1 MVKILHLYYDLMNL
15 YGDYGNVVVL
25 CDNLKKNGI
34 DYELSKYSI
43 GDEFDFDDYDFIFC
57 GSGTESKTEL
67 AIKDFVE
74 RKESFVKAINNNK
87 FILFTGSS
95 IALLG
100 NNGVG
105 VFSYSVIDE
114 KKRICGD
121 VICDCKY
128 LEDIVGYV
136 NSSISI
142 RTDKKSYIGI
152 KTCDYALRKYR
163 DIGYRKNN
171 LLTINI
177 TGPLLV
183 KNPSALKDLV
193 TNIGLSQNKDFVYKD
208 TINENQKKSYEITLD
223 QLKKRFQN

>member
-43 GDEFDFDDYDFIFC
+43 GDEFDFDAYDFIFC
-57 GSGTESKTEL
+57 GSGTEPKTEL

-74 RKESFVKAINNNK
+74 RKDSFVKAVNNNK

-128 LEDIVGYV
+128 LGDIVGYV
-136 NSSISI
+136 NTSISI
-142 RTDKKSYIGI
+142 RTDKKSHISI

-171 LLTINI
+171 LLTVNI

-183 KNPSALKDLV
+183 KNPSVLKDLV

-208 TINENQKKSYEITLD
+208 SINENQKKSYEITLN

>member
-43 GDEFDFDDYDFIFC
+43 GDEFNFDDYDFIFC

-74 RKESFVKAINNNK
+74 RKESFVKAVENNK

-105 VFSYSVIDE
+105 VFDYSVIKE
-114 KKRICGD
+114 NKRICGD
-121 VICDCKY
+121 VICESKDIG
-128 LEDIVGYV
+128 DIVGYV
-136 NSSISI
+136 NTSYSI
-142 RTDKKSYIGI
+142 RVDKKPYIGI
-152 KTCDYALRKYR
+152 EKCDFQLKKYKS
-163 DIGYRKNN
+163 IGYIKNG
-171 LLTINI
+171 LVTVNI

-183 KNPSALKDLV
+183 KNPFLLKELV
-193 TNIGLSQNKDFVYKD
+193 TKIGWSQDNNFVYKD
-208 TINENQKKSYEITLD
+208 TIKESQYKSYEITLN
-223 QLKKRFQN
+223 QLKERFKN